1 MANENRISVVI
12 TADPTGAV
20 TGIRMVGDET
30 EKLTGRTQSLSQRLK
45 SHWAEV
51 SVGIYAAVKAFQ
63 SIWGLME
70 KAAQTDEAMA
80 SLDALTRQYGMTA
93 QDLVGKIEQES
104 KGLIGMGAAAKVAG
118 DALMKGLGPG
128 QLAQIASWSVS
139 LSHIRAGTVST
150 ADAFEMLSQSIA
162 TGRERGLKAL
172 VGIVDLDI
180 AGELVDRVAL
190 AHDLHQLL
198 LDEPGG
204 IPFDIELPGKLQ
216 RGNVVL
222 GGGHQVHG
230 EEPLG
235 QRRARLVEDGSGP
248 SRRLQPAIRALEQP
262 FRRAIAVRPP
272 GAGTPTARRPHTA
285 PRS

>member
-30 EKLTGRTQSLSQRLK
+30 EKLSGRTQSLTQRLK

-104 KGLIGMGAAAKVAG
+104 KGSDRDGGRRQG
-118 DALMKGLGPG
+118 CGGRSDEGPRARINLRRSPRG
-128 QLAQIASWSVS
+128 RCRCRTSGPAPYRLPMRSKCSPS
-139 LSHIRAGTVST
+139 RSPRAG
-150 ADAFEMLSQSIA
+150 
-162 TGRERGLKAL
+162 
-172 VGIVDLDI
+172 
-180 AGELVDRVAL
+180 
-190 AHDLHQLL
+190 
-198 LDEPGG
+198 
-204 IPFDIELPGKLQ
+204 
-216 RGNVVL
+216 
-222 GGGHQVHG
+222 
-230 EEPLG
+230 
-235 QRRARLVEDGSGP
+235 SG
-248 SRRLQPAIRALEQP
+248 A
-262 FRRAIAVRPP
+262 
-272 GAGTPTARRPHTA
+272 
-285 PRS
+285 